1 MIGSVKDPM
10 GMPACAAGGPRPGPR
25 RPTPAAGS
33 RPWRRLFVLVVVAT
47 MLAPLG
53 VFAPG
58 CSSKPAVK
66 KRAKTAKRPETGLAE
81 LSGTEGSHTEGSHT
95 EGSHT
100 EGSHTEGSHTEGSH
114 TEGSQAPPTAGTE
127 PGEGAADP
135 AVESAAK
142 PAGADPA
149 SPKPGADAA
158 DVAAEPAPA
167 VEPVAAA
174 EPMPEAPAPAPSDD
188 AALAASLDALSAAGA
203 ENANRPTS
211 KLVDA
216 DTALLL
222 DGGRV
227 EISSPLGWTR
237 SPRSQNYL
245 VRYQPG
251 PRKSYPSI
259 VVTAEPA
266 PDGLGEI
273 TAANQSELVA
283 AIGTMLAQTFPA
295 DGALKL
301 IKKPAAA
308 TFGSHKGVAWAM
320 PGTAKV
326 SGLSE
331 PVDRFAYGVVLG
343 GRLYTVEAR
352 APKGKVDDEAKAAAK
367 AVAATLFR
375 PEGAPAGQPEASP
388 NVGAAATAE

>member
-1 MIGSVKDPM
+1 
-10 GMPACAAGGPRPGPR
+10 MP
-25 RPTPAAGS
+25 
-33 RPWRRLFVLVVVAT
+33 
-47 MLAPLG
+47 
-53 VFAPG
+53 
-58 CSSKPAVK
+58 
-66 KRAKTAKRPETGLAE
+66 
-81 LSGTEGSHTEGSHT
+81 
-95 EGSHT
+95 
-100 EGSHTEGSHTEGSH
+100 
-114 TEGSQAPPTAGTE
+114 
-127 PGEGAADP
+127 
-135 AVESAAK
+135 
-142 PAGADPA
+142 
-149 SPKPGADAA
+149 
-158 DVAAEPAPA
+158 
-167 VEPVAAA
+167 
-174 EPMPEAPAPAPSDD
+174 PEAPSPAPSDD
-188 AALAASLDALSAAGA
+188 ATTAASLDALSAAGA
-203 ENANRPTS
+203 ESANRPTS
-211 KLVDA
+211 KLIDA
-216 DTALLL
+216 DTSLRL

-227 EISSPLGWTR
+227 EVCSPLGWTR
-237 SPRSQNYL
+237 SPRSQSYL

-283 AIGTMLAQTFPA
+283 AIGTKLVETFPA

-352 APKGKVDDEAKAAAK
+352 APKGKVDDDAKAAAK
-367 AVAATLFR
+367 AVAATLYR
-375 PEGAPAGQPEASP
+375 PEGAPAGPPEGATTP
-388 NVGAAATAE
+388 ADGEPAAAE

>member
-1 MIGSVKDPM
+1 MSGSGKESTTIR
-10 GMPACAAGGPRPGPR
+10 AAGGPCPGPR
-25 RPTPAAGS
+25 RAS
-33 RPWRRLFVLVVVAT
+33 RPRGWRMLLVAACT
-47 MLAPLG
+47 ASLLAPMG
-53 VFAPG
+53 FIAIG
-58 CSSKPAVK
+58 CSSKPAAK
-66 KRAKTAKRPETGLAE
+66 KRVKTAKRPETGLAE
-81 LSGTEGSHTEGSHT
+81 LAG
-95 EGSHT
+95 
-100 EGSHTEGSHTEGSH
+100 
-114 TEGSQAPPTAGTE
+114 TEGSQAPPAAGTE
-127 PGEGAADP
+127 PAEGAADP
-135 AVESAAK
+135 AAESTAKSAATDA
-142 PAGADPA
+142 PP
-149 SPKPGADAA
+149 PTPGGDAA

-167 VEPVAAA
+167 LEPAAPA
-174 EPMPEAPAPAPSDD
+174 EPMPPAAPLPATSD
-188 AALAASLDALSAAGA
+188 ATTPAASLDGLAAAAASGGPA
-203 ENANRPTS
+203 RPTS
-211 KLVDA
+211 KLIDA
-216 DTALLL
+216 DTALRL

-227 EISSPLGWTR
+227 EVCSPLGWTR

-273 TAANQSELVA
+273 TAANQSELVT
-283 AIGTMLAQTFPA
+283 AIGTKLVETFPA
-295 DGALKL
+295 DGAVKL

-326 SGLSE
+326 GGLSE

-352 APKGKVDDEAKAAAK
+352 APKGKVDDDAKAAAK

-375 PEGAPAGQPEASP
+375 PEGVPAGQPEGAVP
-388 NVGAAATAE
+388 AADPAPGDEPAAAAE

>member
-1 MIGSVKDPM
+1 M
-10 GMPACAAGGPRPGPR
+10 
-25 RPTPAAGS
+25 
-33 RPWRRLFVLVVVAT
+33 VAT
-47 MLAPLG
+47 MLAPVG
-53 VFAPG
+53 VTITG

-81 LSGTEGSHTEGSHT
+81 LAG
-95 EGSHT
+95 
-100 EGSHTEGSHTEGSH
+100 TEGSH
-114 TEGSQAPPTAGTE
+114 TEGSQALPAAGTE
-127 PGEGAADP
+127 TEEGAADP
-135 AVESAAK
+135 AVESAPK
-142 PAGADPA
+142 PAAAAPA
-149 SPKPGADAA
+149 PPA

-167 VEPVAAA
+167 VEPAAAA
-174 EPMPEAPAPAPSDD
+174 EPMPEAPAPATSDD
-188 AALAASLDALSAAGA
+188 AAPAASLDALSAAGA
-203 ENANRPTS
+203 GSANRPTS

-237 SPRSQNYL
+237 SPRSQSYL

-273 TAANQSELVA
+273 TAANHSELVA
-283 AIGTMLAQTFPA
+283 AIGTKLVETFPA

-308 TFGSHKGVAWAM
+308 TFGSHKGVTWAM

-352 APKGKVDDEAKAAAK
+352 APKGKVDDDAKAAAK

-375 PEGAPAGQPEASP
+375 PEGAPAGQPE
-388 NVGAAATAE
+388 GAATPAGGEPAAAE

>member
-25 RPTPAAGS
+25 RHTPAAGS

-81 LSGTEGSHTEGSHT
+81 LSGTEGSHTEGS
-95 EGSHT
+95 
-100 EGSHTEGSHTEGSH
+100 
-114 TEGSQAPPTAGTE
+114 QALPAAGTE
-127 PGEGAADP
+127 PEEGAADP
-135 AVESAAK
+135 AVESAPK
-142 PAGADPA
+142 PAAAAPA
-149 SPKPGADAA
+149 PPA

-167 VEPVAAA
+167 VEPAAAA
-174 EPMPEAPAPAPSDD
+174 EPMPEAPASATSDD
-188 AALAASLDALSAAGA
+188 AAPAASLDALSAAGA
-203 ENANRPTS
+203 GSANRPTS

-283 AIGTMLAQTFPA
+283 VIGTKLVETFPA

>member
-1 MIGSVKDPM
+1 MIGSVKDPVA
-10 GMPACAAGGPRPGPR
+10 MPDRAAGGPRPGPR

-33 RPWRRLFVLVVVAT
+33 RRWWQLLVVLMVAT
-47 MLAPLG
+47 MLAPVG
-53 VFAPG
+53 VTITG

-81 LSGTEGSHTEGSHT
+81 LAG
-95 EGSHT
+95 
-100 EGSHTEGSHTEGSH
+100 TEGSHTEGSH
-114 TEGSQAPPTAGTE
+114 TEGSQAPPAAGTE
-127 PGEGAADP
+127 PEEGASESAT
-135 AVESAAK
+135 ESAAK
-142 PAGADPA
+142 PAAADPA
-149 SPKPGADAA
+149 PAPQGA

-167 VEPVAAA
+167 LGPAAAA
-174 EPMPEAPAPAPSDD
+174 EPMPPEAPSPAPSDD
-188 AALAASLDALSAAGA
+188 ATTAASLDALSAAGA
-203 ENANRPTS
+203 ESANRPTS

-273 TAANQSELVA
+273 TAANHSELVA
-283 AIGTMLAQTFPA
+283 AIGTKLVETFPA

-367 AVAATLFR
+367 AVAATLYR
-375 PEGAPAGQPEASP
+375 PEGAPAGQPE
-388 NVGAAATAE
+388 GAATPAGGEPAAAE

>member
-1 MIGSVKDPM
+1 MIGSVKDPVA
-10 GMPACAAGGPRPGPR
+10 MPACAAGGPRPGPR
-25 RPTPAAGS
+25 RPTPTADF
-33 RPWRRLFVLVVVAT
+33 RPWRHLLVVVVVAT

-53 VFAPG
+53 VIAPG

-81 LSGTEGSHTEGSHT
+81 LAG
-95 EGSHT
+95 
-100 EGSHTEGSHTEGSH
+100 TEGSHTEGSH
-114 TEGSQAPPTAGTE
+114 TEGSQALPAAGTE
-127 PGEGAADP
+127 PEEGAADP
-135 AVESAAK
+135 AAESAAK
-142 PAGADPA
+142 PTAADPA
-149 SPKPGADAA
+149 STKPGADAA
-158 DVAAEPAPA
+158 DVAADPAPPLEPA
-167 VEPVAAA
+167 AAA
-174 EPMPEAPAPAPSDD
+174 EPMPEAPASATSDD
-188 AALAASLDALSAAGA
+188 AAPAASLDALSAAGA
-203 ENANRPTS
+203 GSANRPTS

-283 AIGTMLAQTFPA
+283 AIGTKLVETFPA
-295 DGALKL
+295 EGAVKL

-326 SGLSE
+326 GGLSE

-352 APKGKVDDEAKAAAK
+352 APKGKVDDDAKAAAK

-375 PEGAPAGQPEASP
+375 PEGAPAGQPDASP

>member
-1 MIGSVKDPM
+1 MIGSVKDPVA
-10 GMPACAAGGPRPGPR
+10 MPDRAAGGPRPGPR

-33 RPWRRLFVLVVVAT
+33 RRWWQLLVVLMVAT
-47 MLAPLG
+47 MLAPVG
-53 VFAPG
+53 VTITG

-81 LSGTEGSHTEGSHT
+81 LAGTEGSQAEGSQA
-95 EGSHT
+95 
-100 EGSHTEGSHTEGSH
+100 EGSH
-114 TEGSQAPPTAGTE
+114 TEGSQALPAAGTE
-127 PGEGAADP
+127 PEEGAADP
-135 AVESAAK
+135 AVESAPK
-142 PAGADPA
+142 PAAAAPA
-149 SPKPGADAA
+149 PPA

-167 VEPVAAA
+167 VEPAAAA
-174 EPMPEAPAPAPSDD
+174 EPMPEAPASATSDD
-188 AALAASLDALSAAGA
+188 AAPAASLDALSAAGA
-203 ENANRPTS
+203 GSANRPTS

-273 TAANQSELVA
+273 TAANQSELVT
-283 AIGTMLAQTFPA
+283 AIGTKLVETFPA

-352 APKGKVDDEAKAAAK
+352 APKGKVDDDAKAAAK
-367 AVAATLFR
+367 AVAATLYR
-375 PEGAPAGQPEASP
+375 PEGAPAGQPE
-388 NVGAAATAE
+388 GAATPADGEPAAAE

>member
-1 MIGSVKDPM
+1 MIGFVKDPAA
-10 GMPACAAGGPRPGPR
+10 MPARVAGGPRPGPR
-25 RPTPAAGS
+25 LPTPAAGS
-33 RPWRRLFVLVVVAT
+33 RPWQPLLVFMIVAT

-53 VFAPG
+53 VIAPG
-58 CSSKPAVK
+58 CSAKPAAK

-81 LSGTEGSHTEGSHT
+81 LAGADGSGEPAPAGPEPAKDAAGPATES
-95 EGSHT
+95 
-100 EGSHTEGSHTEGSH
+100 
-114 TEGSQAPPTAGTE
+114 P
-127 PGEGAADP
+127 
-135 AVESAAK
+135 AK
-142 PAGADPA
+142 PAAADAAPT
-149 SPKPGADAA
+149 KPGTDAA

-167 VEPVAAA
+167 AAPLEPAAPA
-174 EPMPEAPAPAPSDD
+174 EPMPPVAPDPATSDD
-188 AALAASLDALSAAGA
+188 ATPAASLGDLSAVGA
-203 ENANRPTS
+203 ESANRPTS

-216 DTALLL
+216 DTAQRL

-227 EISSPLGWTR
+227 EVCSPLGWTR

-266 PDGLGEI
+266 PAGLGEI
-273 TAANQSELVA
+273 TVVNQRELVA
-283 AIGTMLAQTFPA
+283 AIGTKLAETFPA
-295 DGALKL
+295 AGPLKL

-308 TFGSHKGVAWAM
+308 TFGSHAGVTWAL

-326 SGLSE
+326 GGLSE

-352 APKGKVDDEAKAAAK
+352 APKGKVDDDAKAAAK

-375 PEGAPAGQPEASP
+375 PEGAPAGQPE
-388 NVGAAATAE
+388 GAAAAPDDEAPPAAN

>member
-1 MIGSVKDPM
+1 MIGSVKDPVA
-10 GMPACAAGGPRPGPR
+10 MPDCAAGGPRPGPR

-33 RPWRRLFVLVVVAT
+33 RRWRHLLVLLMVAT
-47 MLAPLG
+47 MLAPVG
-53 VFAPG
+53 VTITG
-58 CSSKPAVK
+58 CSSKPTAK
-66 KRAKTAKRPETGLAE
+66 KRGKTAKRPETGLAE
-81 LSGTEGSHTEGSHT
+81 LAG
-95 EGSHT
+95 
-100 EGSHTEGSHTEGSH
+100 TEGSHTEGSH

-127 PGEGAADP
+127 PEEGAAES
-135 AVESAAK
+135 ATESAAM
-142 PAGADPA
+142 PAATDPA
-149 SPKPGADAA
+149 PAPPGA

-167 VEPVAAA
+167 LEPAAAA
-174 EPMPEAPAPAPSDD
+174 EPMPPEAPSPAPSDD
-188 AALAASLDALSAAGA
+188 ATTAASLDALSAAGA
-203 ENANRPTS
+203 ESANRPTS
-211 KLVDA
+211 KLIDA
-216 DTALLL
+216 DTALRL

-227 EISSPLGWTR
+227 EVCSPLGWTR
-237 SPRSQNYL
+237 SPRSQSYL

-266 PDGLGEI
+266 PEGLGEI
-273 TAANQSELVA
+273 TAANQSELIT
-283 AIGTMLAQTFPA
+283 AIGTKLVETFPA
-295 DGALKL
+295 GGPVKL

-352 APKGKVDDEAKAAAK
+352 APKGKVDDDAKAAAK
-367 AVAATLFR
+367 AVAATLYR
-375 PEGAPAGQPEASP
+375 PEGAPAGQPEGSATP
-388 NVGAAATAE
+388 ADGEPAAAE

>member
-1 MIGSVKDPM
+1 MIGSVKDPVA
-10 GMPACAAGGPRPGPR
+10 MPDRAAGGPRPGPR

-33 RPWRRLFVLVVVAT
+33 RRWWQLLVVLMVAT
-47 MLAPLG
+47 MLAPVG
-53 VFAPG
+53 VTITG

-81 LSGTEGSHTEGSHT
+81 LAGTEGSQA
-95 EGSHT
+95 
-100 EGSHTEGSHTEGSH
+100 EGSH
-114 TEGSQAPPTAGTE
+114 TEGSQAPPAAGTE
-127 PGEGAADP
+127 PEEGAADP
-135 AVESAAK
+135 AVESAPK
-142 PAGADPA
+142 PAAAAPA
-149 SPKPGADAA
+149 PPA

-167 VEPVAAA
+167 VEPAAAA
-174 EPMPEAPAPAPSDD
+174 EPMPEAPASATSDD
-188 AALAASLDALSAAGA
+188 AAPAASLDALSAAGA
-203 ENANRPTS
+203 GSANRPTS

-273 TAANQSELVA
+273 TAANQSELVT
-283 AIGTMLAQTFPA
+283 AIGTKLVETFPA

>member
-1 MIGSVKDPM
+1 MIGSLKDPVA
-10 GMPACAAGGPRPGPR
+10 MPASAAGGPCPGPR
-25 RPTPAAGS
+25 RPKAGP
-33 RPWRRLFVLVVVAT
+33 RPWRALLVGAIVAA

-53 VFAPG
+53 VIAPG
-58 CSSKPAVK
+58 CSSKPAAK
-66 KRAKTAKRPETGLAE
+66 KRPKTAKRPETGLAE
-81 LSGTEGSHTEGSHT
+81 LAGDDGSRSPEAAA
-95 EGSHT
+95 
-100 EGSHTEGSHTEGSH
+100 
-114 TEGSQAPPTAGTE
+114 QAPGDGAQEAAAESTQPPAATDAA
-127 PGEGAADP
+127 PADASAAPAEGAAEP
-135 AVESAAK
+135 E
-142 PAGADPA
+142 PA
-149 SPKPGADAA
+149 SAPL
-158 DVAAEPAPA
+158 EP
-167 VEPVAAA
+167 A
-174 EPMPEAPAPAPSDD
+174 EPMPPEATDQAISDD
-188 AALAASLDALSAAGA
+188 APTAASLDALSAAGA
-203 ENANRPTS
+203 ASANRPTS
-211 KLVDA
+211 KLIDA

-227 EISSPLGWTR
+227 EVCSPLGWTR

-283 AIGTMLAQTFPA
+283 AIGTKLVETFPA
-295 DGALKL
+295 EGAVKL

-326 SGLSE
+326 GGLSE

-352 APKGKVDDEAKAAAK
+352 APKGKVDDDAKAAAK

-388 NVGAAATAE
+388 SVGAAATAE

>member
-1 MIGSVKDPM
+1 MIGSVKDPVA
-10 GMPACAAGGPRPGPR
+10 MPACAAGGPRPGPR

-33 RPWRRLFVLVVVAT
+33 RRWWQLLVVLMVAT
-47 MLAPLG
+47 MLAPVG
-53 VFAPG
+53 VTITG

-81 LSGTEGSHTEGSHT
+81 LAG
-95 EGSHT
+95 
-100 EGSHTEGSHTEGSH
+100 TEGSH
-114 TEGSQAPPTAGTE
+114 TEGSQALPAAGTE
-127 PGEGAADP
+127 PEEGAAEST
-135 AVESAAK
+135 ESAAK
-142 PAGADPA
+142 PAAAAPA
-149 SPKPGADAA
+149 PPA

-167 VEPVAAA
+167 VEPAAAA
-174 EPMPEAPAPAPSDD
+174 EPMPEAPASATSDD
-188 AALAASLDALSAAGA
+188 AAPAASLDALSAAGA
-203 ENANRPTS
+203 GSANRPTS

-283 AIGTMLAQTFPA
+283 AIGTKLIETFPA
-295 DGALKL
+295 EGAVKL

-326 SGLSE
+326 GGLSE

-352 APKGKVDDEAKAAAK
+352 APKGKVDDDAKAAAK

-375 PEGAPAGQPEASP
+375 PEGAPAGQPDASP

>member
-1 MIGSVKDPM
+1 MIGSVKDPVA
-10 GMPACAAGGPRPGPR
+10 MPDCAAGGPRPGPR

-33 RPWRRLFVLVVVAT
+33 RRWRHLLVLLMVAT
-47 MLAPLG
+47 MLAPVG
-53 VFAPG
+53 VTITG
-58 CSSKPAVK
+58 CSSKPTAK
-66 KRAKTAKRPETGLAE
+66 KRGKTAKRPETGLAE
-81 LSGTEGSHTEGSHT
+81 LAG
-95 EGSHT
+95 
-100 EGSHTEGSHTEGSH
+100 TEGSHTEGSH

-127 PGEGAADP
+127 PEEGAAES
-135 AVESAAK
+135 ATESAAK
-142 PAGADPA
+142 PAATDPA
-149 SPKPGADAA
+149 PAPPGA

-167 VEPVAAA
+167 LEPAAAA
-174 EPMPEAPAPAPSDD
+174 EPMPPEAPSPAPSDD
-188 AALAASLDALSAAGA
+188 ATTAASLDALSAAGA
-203 ENANRPTS
+203 ESANRPTS
-211 KLVDA
+211 KLIDA
-216 DTALLL
+216 DTALRL

-227 EISSPLGWTR
+227 EVCSPLGWTR
-237 SPRSQNYL
+237 SPRSQSYL

-266 PDGLGEI
+266 PEGLGEI
-273 TAANQSELVA
+273 TAANQSELIT
-283 AIGTMLAQTFPA
+283 AIGTKLVETFPA
-295 DGALKL
+295 GGPVKL

-352 APKGKVDDEAKAAAK
+352 APKGKVDDDAKAAAK
-367 AVAATLFR
+367 AVAATLYR
-375 PEGAPAGQPEASP
+375 PEGAPAGQPEGSATP
-388 NVGAAATAE
+388 ADGEPAAAE

>member
-1 MIGSVKDPM
+1 MIGSLKDPVA
-10 GMPACAAGGPRPGPR
+10 MPACAAGGPRPGPR
-25 RPTPAAGS
+25 RPTAGP
-33 RPWRRLFVLVVVAT
+33 RPWRALLVVAMVAA

-53 VFAPG
+53 VIAPG
-58 CSSKPAVK
+58 CSSKPAAK
-66 KRAKTAKRPETGLAE
+66 KRGKTAKRPETGLAE
-81 LSGTEGSHTEGSHT
+81 LAG
-95 EGSHT
+95 
-100 EGSHTEGSHTEGSH
+100 TEGSH

-127 PGEGAADP
+127 PEEGAADP

-142 PAGADPA
+142 PAAVDAAP
-149 SPKPGADAA
+149 PPPGADAA
-158 DVAAEPAPA
+158 DVAAEPAPVA
-167 VEPVAAA
+167 EPAAPA
-174 EPMPEAPAPAPSDD
+174 EPMPPEASEPMPVDPAMPATSLDG
-188 AALAASLDALSAAGA
+188 LAAAAGNGGPA
-203 ENANRPTS
+203 RPTS
-211 KLVDA
+211 KLIDA

-259 VVTAEPA
+259 VVTAEPV
-266 PDGLGEI
+266 PEGLGEI
-273 TAANQSELVA
+273 TAANQTDLVA
-283 AIGTMLAQTFPA
+283 AIGTKLAETFPA
-295 DGALKL
+295 DGPVKL

-308 TFGSHKGVAWAM
+308 TFGSHAGVAWAM

-326 SGLSE
+326 GGLSE
-331 PVDRFAYGVVLG
+331 PIERFAYGVVLG

-352 APKGKVDDEAKAAAK
+352 APKGKVDDDAKAAAR

-375 PEGAPAGQPEASP
+375 PEGAPAGQPAEAASNASDEP
-388 NVGAAATAE
+388 AAAPQ

>member
-1 MIGSVKDPM
+1 MSGSGKELTTIR
-10 GMPACAAGGPRPGPR
+10 AAGGPRPGPR
-25 RPTPAAGS
+25 RPAPAAGV
-33 RPWRRLFVLVVVAT
+33 RPWGALLFLAVMAT

-53 VFAPG
+53 VTSTG
-58 CSSKPAVK
+58 CSSKPAAK

-81 LSGTEGSHTEGSHT
+81 LAG
-95 EGSHT
+95 
-100 EGSHTEGSHTEGSH
+100 
-114 TEGSQAPPTAGTE
+114 TEGSQAPPAAGTE
-127 PGEGAADP
+127 PAEGAADP
-135 AVESAAK
+135 AAESTAKSAATDA
-142 PAGADPA
+142 PP
-149 SPKPGADAA
+149 PTPGGDAA

-167 VEPVAAA
+167 LEPAAPA
-174 EPMPEAPAPAPSDD
+174 EPMPPAAPLPATSD
-188 AALAASLDALSAAGA
+188 ATTPAASLDGLAAAAASGGPA
-203 ENANRPTS
+203 RPTS
-211 KLVDA
+211 KLIDA
-216 DTALLL
+216 DTALRL

-227 EISSPLGWTR
+227 EVCSPLGWTR

-251 PRKSYPSI
+251 PKKSYPSI

-273 TAANQSELVA
+273 TAANQSELVT
-283 AIGTMLAQTFPA
+283 AIGTKLVETFPA
-295 DGALKL
+295 DGAVKL

-326 SGLSE
+326 GGLSE

-352 APKGKVDDEAKAAAK
+352 APKGKVDDDAKAAAK

-375 PEGAPAGQPEASP
+375 PEGVPAGQPEGAVP
-388 NVGAAATAE
+388 AADPAPGDEPAAAAE

>member
-1 MIGSVKDPM
+1 MIGSVKDPVA
-10 GMPACAAGGPRPGPR
+10 MPACAAGGPRPGPR

-33 RPWRRLFVLVVVAT
+33 RPWRHLLVLVVVAT

-53 VFAPG
+53 VIAPG

-81 LSGTEGSHTEGSHT
+81 LAG
-95 EGSHT
+95 
-100 EGSHTEGSHTEGSH
+100 TEGSHTEGSH
-114 TEGSQAPPTAGTE
+114 TEGSQALPAAGTE
-127 PGEGAADP
+127 PEEGAADP
-135 AVESAAK
+135 AAESAAK
-142 PAGADPA
+142 PTAADPA
-149 SPKPGADAA
+149 STKPGADAA
-158 DVAAEPAPA
+158 DVAADPAPPLEPA
-167 VEPVAAA
+167 AAA
-174 EPMPEAPAPAPSDD
+174 EPMPEAPASATSDD
-188 AALAASLDALSAAGA
+188 AAPAASLDALSAAGT
-203 ENANRPTS
+203 ESANRPTS

-283 AIGTMLAQTFPA
+283 AIGTKLVETFPA
-295 DGALKL
+295 EGAVKL

-326 SGLSE
+326 GGLSE

-352 APKGKVDDEAKAAAK
+352 APKGKVDDDAKAAAK

-375 PEGAPAGQPEASP
+375 PEGAPAGQPDASP

>member
-1 MIGSVKDPM
+1 MIGSVKDPVA
-10 GMPACAAGGPRPGPR
+10 MPDRAAGGPRPGPR

-33 RPWRRLFVLVVVAT
+33 RRWWQLLVVLMVAT
-47 MLAPLG
+47 MLAPVG
-53 VFAPG
+53 VTITG

-81 LSGTEGSHTEGSHT
+81 LAG
-95 EGSHT
+95 
-100 EGSHTEGSHTEGSH
+100 TEGSH
-114 TEGSQAPPTAGTE
+114 TEGSQALPAAGTE
-127 PGEGAADP
+127 PEEGAADP
-135 AVESAAK
+135 AVESAPK
-142 PAGADPA
+142 PAAAAPA
-149 SPKPGADAA
+149 PPA

-167 VEPVAAA
+167 VEPAAAA
-174 EPMPEAPAPAPSDD
+174 EPMPEAPASATSDD
-188 AALAASLDALSAAGA
+188 AAPAASLDALSAAGA
-203 ENANRPTS
+203 GSANRPTS

-375 PEGAPAGQPEASP
+375 PEGAPAGQPE
-388 NVGAAATAE
+388 GAATPADGEPAAAE

>member
-1 MIGSVKDPM
+1 M
-10 GMPACAAGGPRPGPR
+10 
-25 RPTPAAGS
+25 
-33 RPWRRLFVLVVVAT
+33 VAT
-47 MLAPLG
+47 MLAPVG
-53 VFAPG
+53 VTITG
-58 CSSKPAVK
+58 CSSKPTAK
-66 KRAKTAKRPETGLAE
+66 KRGKTAKRPETGLAE
-81 LSGTEGSHTEGSHT
+81 LAG
-95 EGSHT
+95 
-100 EGSHTEGSHTEGSH
+100 TEGSHTEGSH

-127 PGEGAADP
+127 PEEGAAES
-135 AVESAAK
+135 ATESAAK
-142 PAGADPA
+142 PAATDPA
-149 SPKPGADAA
+149 PAPPGA

-167 VEPVAAA
+167 LEPAAAA
-174 EPMPEAPAPAPSDD
+174 EPMPPEAPSPAPSDD
-188 AALAASLDALSAAGA
+188 ATTAASLDALSAAGA
-203 ENANRPTS
+203 ESANRPTS
-211 KLVDA
+211 KLIDA
-216 DTALLL
+216 DTALRL

-227 EISSPLGWTR
+227 EVCSPLGWTR
-237 SPRSQNYL
+237 SPRSQSYL

-266 PDGLGEI
+266 PEGLGEI

-283 AIGTMLAQTFPA
+283 AIGAKLVQTFPA

-352 APKGKVDDEAKAAAK
+352 APKGKVDDDAKAAAK
-367 AVAATLFR
+367 AVAATLYR
-375 PEGAPAGQPEASP
+375 PEGAPAGPPEGATTPSDGEP
-388 NVGAAATAE
+388 AAAE

>member
-1 MIGSVKDPM
+1 MIGSVKDPVA
-10 GMPACAAGGPRPGPR
+10 MPVCAAGGPRPGPR
-25 RPTPAAGS
+25 RPTPAAGF
-33 RPWRRLFVLVVVAT
+33 RPWRHLLVLLMVAT
-47 MLAPLG
+47 MLAPVG
-53 VFAPG
+53 VTITG

-81 LSGTEGSHTEGSHT
+81 LSGTEGSHTEGS
-95 EGSHT
+95 
-100 EGSHTEGSHTEGSH
+100 
-114 TEGSQAPPTAGTE
+114 QAPPAAGSE
-127 PGEGAADP
+127 PEEGAADP

-167 VEPVAAA
+167 VEPAAAA
-174 EPMPEAPAPAPSDD
+174 EPMPEAPAPATSDD
-188 AALAASLDALSAAGA
+188 AAPAASLDALSAVGA

-259 VVTAEPA
+259 VVTAESA

-283 AIGTMLAQTFPA
+283 AIGTKLVETFPA
-295 DGALKL
+295 DGAVKL

-326 SGLSE
+326 GGLSE

-352 APKGKVDDEAKAAAK
+352 APKGKVDDDAKAAAK